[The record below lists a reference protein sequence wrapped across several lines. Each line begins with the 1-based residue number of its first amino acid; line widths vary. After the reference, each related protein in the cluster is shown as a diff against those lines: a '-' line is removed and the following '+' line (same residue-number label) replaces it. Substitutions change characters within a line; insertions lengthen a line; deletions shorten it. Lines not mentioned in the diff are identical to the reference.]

1 MNTPYTIAVTYHA
14 KPGRRENF
22 LRQLSAE
29 GVIDT
34 IRAERGCLR
43 YDYYLSVQ
51 DADELLLVEQWATRA
66 DQQVHMARA
75 TCRRFCAS
83 RRRTSSPPTS
93 ARSRCKGRGHAV

>member
-66 DQQVHMARA
+66 DQQGHMQTLLRIKEENVE
-75 TCRRFCAS
+75 
-83 RRRTSSPPTS
+83 SSHISEITL
-93 ARSRCKGRGHAV
+93 

>member
-34 IRAERGCLR
+34 IRAERGCLQMCIR
-43 YDYYLSVQ
+43 DSFVCAYKTIQQYNTNAAPPARHEAILFQEIVR
-51 DADELLLVEQWATRA
+51 RA
-66 DQQVHMARA
+66 SYAVLIKID
-75 TCRRFCAS
+75 
-83 RRRTSSPPTS
+83 
-93 ARSRCKGRGHAV
+93 GRN

>member
-34 IRAERGCLR
+34 IDYGAQILIRASLPQERTQTLTQRLR
-43 YDYYLSVQ
+43 ELSAGSVAVRQ
-51 DADELLLVEQWATRA
+51 LSKTYRA
-66 DQQVHMARA
+66 APV
-75 TCRRFCAS
+75 
-83 RRRTSSPPTS
+83 
-93 ARSRCKGRGHAV
+93 KK

>member
-29 GVIDT
+29 
-34 IRAERGCLR
+34 RGGLR
-43 YDYYLSVQ
+43 YDSYLSVP

-66 DQQVHMARA
+66 DQQVHMGQSHMQTLLRIKEENVESYHVSEI
-75 TCRRFCAS
+75 TL
-83 RRRTSSPPTS
+83 
-93 ARSRCKGRGHAV
+93 

>member
-51 DADELLLVEQWATRA
+51 DADELLLIERWESAAHQRVHMEQP
-66 DQQVHMARA
+66 HMARLKA
-75 TCRRFCAS
+75 IKEQFVDST
-83 RRRTSSPPTS
+83 
-93 ARSRCKGRGHAV
+93 AVGKVRLEG

>member
-51 DADELLLVEQWATRA
+51 DADE
-66 DQQVHMARA
+66 QQVHMGQSHMQTLLRIKEENVE
-75 TCRRFCAS
+75 
-83 RRRTSSPPTS
+83 SSHISEITL
-93 ARSRCKGRGHAV
+93 